1 MLTDLT
7 IQNRKDIFS
16 SVGAA
21 KIIRGEAVEKDW
33 WVTQVLRVLF
43 SSKYKDN
50 IVFKGG
56 TSLSKGW
63 HLIER
68 FSEDVDIAI
77 NREFL
82 GFTGALTR
90 TQISDKLRRASC
102 SFVRTELR
110 EAVESGL
117 IELGIPREMFSVIV
131 DLTPVTTTDPE
142 KVFIQYESVYN
153 SPLSEYVK
161 PKVIIEAG
169 ARSMFDPS
177 SRITIRS
184 FVSEVLNDSSIAD
197 SDFEVNAT
205 PAERTFLEK
214 IFLLHEEFHKEGLV
228 RTERMSRHLYDIER
242 MMDTPIG
249 QAIND
254 KNLYLSIIEHRR
266 RFIGLKGF
274 DYSSLLPKTIDI
286 VPPEEVRSEWSR
298 DYKSMQESMIFGESP
313 SFEALLS
320 RISELNDRLH
330 SLPF

>member
-117 IELGIPREMFSVIV
+117 IELGIPREMFSVVV

-313 SFEALLS
+313 SFEVLLS

>member
-1 MLTDLT
+1 MLTDFA
-7 IQNRKDIFS
+7 IQDRKDIFS

-21 KIIRGEAVEKDW
+21 KRIRGEAVEKDW
-33 WVTQVLRVLF
+33 WVTQVLRILF

-82 GFTGALTR
+82 GFSGELTR

-102 SFVRTELR
+102 SFVRTGLR
-110 EAVESGL
+110 EAVEMGL
-117 IELGIPREMFSVIV
+117 LNLGIPQSMFSVVV
-131 DLTPVTTTDPE
+131 DMTPVTTTDPE
-142 KVFIQYESVYN
+142 KVFIQYESVFN
-153 SPLSEYVK
+153 NPLSEYVK

-184 FVSEVLNDSSIAD
+184 FVSEVLSDSSIAD
-197 SDFEVNAT
+197 SGFEVKAT

-249 QAIND
+249 QVIND
-254 KNLYLSIIEHRR
+254 EDLYLSIVEHRR
-266 RFIGLKGF
+266 KFIGLKGF
-274 DYSSLLPKTIDI
+274 DYNTLLPKTIDI
-286 VPPEEVRSEWSR
+286 VPPVEVRNEWAR
-298 DYKSMQESMIFGESP
+298 DYRAMQESMIFGDSL
-313 SFEALLS
+313 SFNELLS
-320 RISELNDRLH
+320 RISELNGRLH
-330 SLPF
+330 GLPF

>member
-7 IQNRKDIFS
+7 IQDRKDIFS
-16 SVGAA
+16 SVGAT
-21 KIIRGEAVEKDW
+21 KRIRGEAVEKDW
-33 WVTQVLRVLF
+33 WVIQVLRVLF
-43 SSKYKDN
+43 SSKYKDS

-82 GFTGALTR
+82 GFAGELTR

-102 SFVRTELR
+102 TFVRTELR
-110 EAVESGL
+110 ETVESGL
-117 IELGIPREMFSVIV
+117 LDLGIQKEMFSVVV
-131 DLTPVTTTDPE
+131 DSTPVTTTDPE
-142 KVFIQYESVYN
+142 RVFIQYESVYN

-161 PKVIIEAG
+161 PKVTIEAG

-177 SRITIRS
+177 SRIIIRS
-184 FVSEVLNDSSIAD
+184 FVSEVLSDSSIAD
-197 SDFEVNAT
+197 PGFEVNAT

-214 IFLLHEEFHKEGLV
+214 TFLLHEEFHKEGLV

-254 KNLYLSIIEHRR
+254 EDLYLSIIEHRR
-266 RFIGLKGF
+266 KFIGLKGF
-274 DYSSLLPKTIDI
+274 DYNTLRPKTIDI
-286 VPPEEVRSEWSR
+286 VPPKEVRNEWAR
-298 DYKSMQESMIFGESP
+298 DYRVMQESMIFGDSL
-313 SFEALLS
+313 SFNELLS
-320 RISELNDRLH
+320 RISELNGRLH
-330 SLPF
+330 GLPF

>member
-1 MLTDLT
+1 MLTDLA
-7 IQNRKDIFS
+7 IQDRKDIFN
-16 SVGAA
+16 SVGAS
-21 KIIRGEAVEKDW
+21 KRIMGEAVEKDW

-82 GFTGALTR
+82 GFSGELTR
-90 TQISDKLRRASC
+90 TQISDKLRRVSC

-110 EAVESGL
+110 KAVESGL
-117 IELGIPREMFSVIV
+117 LELGIPKKMFSVVV
-131 DLTPVTTTDPE
+131 DMTPVTTTDPE

-153 SPLSEYVK
+153 NLLSEYVK

-197 SDFEVNAT
+197 FDFEVNAT

-214 IFLLHEEFHKEGLV
+214 VFLLHEEFHKEGPV

-242 MMDTPIG
+242 MMDSPIG

-254 KNLYLSIIEHRR
+254 ENLYLSIIEHRR
-266 RFIGLKGF
+266 KFIGLKGF
-274 DYSSLLPKTIDI
+274 DYNTLMPKTIDI
-286 VPPEEVRSEWSR
+286 VPPEEVRNEWAKHYR
-298 DYKSMQESMIFGESP
+298 EMQESMIFGDSL
-313 SFEALLS
+313 SFTELLS
-320 RISELNDRLH
+320 RIGELNDRLH
-330 SLPF
+330 GLPF